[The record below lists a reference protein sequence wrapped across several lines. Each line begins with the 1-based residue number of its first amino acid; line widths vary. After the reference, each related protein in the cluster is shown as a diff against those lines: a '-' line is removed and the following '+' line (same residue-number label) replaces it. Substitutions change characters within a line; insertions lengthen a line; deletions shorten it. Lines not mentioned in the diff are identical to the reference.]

1 MITRMMTLLLIF
13 LCSCTMAKTGYGQLV
28 TITCKEEK
36 LAHFFKRVEKQTGYT
51 FFYNDQVINNAG
63 KVTLS
68 VKNVPLKEVLKKVL
82 TPNELEYVIEEQL
95 IIISKSKTR
104 ITAAKTEQAVIE
116 SGTVKAE
123 INLAAPPL
131 RGTVRDENNEV
142 ISGVSVVIAGTK
154 KGTATNNNGLFVM
167 EVEMG
172 QTIEISAVGY
182 QTQRIAVTALLL
194 SKMMEVK
201 LVPSVATG
209 ENVVVN
215 TGLFSRRRENFTG
228 ATTTFTGSDLRNIG
242 NLNVIQSLKSL
253 DPSFLVIENNAQ
265 GSNPNVTPTIELR
278 GKTSLSAA
286 TLRDEFSEDPNQP
299 LFILDGFPTT
309 LQRIV
314 DLDINRIESVTLLK
328 DAASTAIYGA
338 RAANGVVVIETIK
351 PRAGELSVN
360 YTADFTVQVP
370 DLSDYNLMNAAEKLE
385 FERQAGRYTFRI
397 NSPLDQIALDQLYNN
412 KLQEVKRDVNT
423 YWMNEPLR
431 TAIANGHSIQVSG
444 GSREFM
450 FTIGGNYKRYPG
462 VMKGSGRNTYGGNID
477 LTYRKGKFSF
487 INRFNLNGANADESP
502 YGSFSLYSRAN
513 PYYRKYNEDGSIPK
527 YLERSMGNTINPST
541 FSAAS
546 YDVFNPLFDAQF
558 NTINNTVSYQLQN
571 QLSLIYSP
579 SNEWRFSAAGNVT
592 KNTTSGKNF
601 APPELTRFDAV
612 DLFRKGT
619 YTKSTTE
626 SNSFQLNVQAAYAK
640 VINKNR
646 ININLQGELQH
657 NDNNRE
663 IYSAVGFPA
672 GSNGNPVFSFGYPTS
687 GKPSYT
693 NAVSRRNNLLL
704 AVNYAFDDTYFA
716 DINGRMDGSTA
727 FGSARKYTPFWSV
740 GVGWNLHKNVLSGIK
755 ALNLLR
761 LKGSIGYTGNQNI
774 GSTSST
780 STYTFEQSVNYFGQG
795 IMLTTLGNAGL
806 RWQKTLTTNI
816 SIDYGLLGNRISGYV
831 NIYEKNTDP
840 LVVVL
845 DLPAST
851 GVYGYGTNAGQLNT
865 RGIEYSIRYAPI
877 YRLKERIVWTIGING
892 TSTQSE
898 YSKFG
903 SNLAGIDKKLVE
915 SKSLTRYRDGYSPDD
930 IWAVPS
936 LGIDPATGREIF
948 LKTNG
953 QQTFDYSTDDIIRI
967 GNGRPKLEGVIN
979 NTVNYKGISLGLFIR
994 YRYGGDLFNT
1004 VLYGKVENIS
1014 IEGLKSNQD
1023 KRALHERWQRPG
1035 DVTQFKS
1042 ISSTSS
1048 TPASSRFIQD
1058 NNMLIGESI
1067 SLGWQ
1072 MSETYNPWLK
1082 KLHVKNL
1089 NLTVFANDIFRW
1101 ATTLNER
1108 GIDYPFSRNVSIR
1121 INASF

>member
-1 MITRMMTLLLIF
+1 MKMITVLLIF
-13 LCSCTMAKTGYGQLV
+13 LYTPAMAGRGYSQLV
-28 TITCKEEK
+28 TITCKNEK
-36 LAHFFKRVEKQTGYT
+36 LAHFLKKVEKQTGYN
-51 FFYNDQVINNAG
+51 FFYNDQLLSQAG
-63 KVTLS
+63 TVTIS
-68 VKNVPLKEVLKKVL
+68 VTKAPMTEVLKKVL
-82 TPNELEYVIEEQL
+82 LPCELEFVVEDKL
-95 IIISKSKTR
+95 VIISKSKNRLHT
-104 ITAAKTEQAVIE
+104 INPELPGIQ
-116 SGTVKAE
+116 GTTNSKE
-123 INLAAPPL
+123 FLLPL
-131 RGTVRDENNEV
+131 RGIVRDEQNEP
-142 ISGVSVVIAGTK
+142 INGASVVITGTK
-154 KGTATNNNGLFVM
+154 KGTTTNTNGVFVID
-167 EVEMG
+167 VEAG

-182 QTQRIAVTALLL
+182 QTQKIPVTGALL
-194 SKMMEVK
+194 SKPMEIK
-201 LVPSVATG
+201 LVPSVTTG
-209 ENVVVN
+209 DNIVVN

-228 ATTTFTGSDLRNIG
+228 ATATFNGSDLRNIG

-265 GSNPNVTPTIELR
+265 GANPNVTPTIELR

-286 TLRDEFSEDPNQP
+286 TLRDQFSEDPNQP
-299 LFILDGFPTT
+299 LFILDGFPAT

-338 RAANGVVVIETIK
+338 RAANGVVVVETIK
-351 PRAGELSVN
+351 PQSGKLRLN

-385 FERQAGRYTFRI
+385 FERLAGRYTFRDD
-397 NSPLDQIALDQLYNN
+397 SPLDQIALDQLYNN
-412 KLQEVKRDVNT
+412 KLQEVKRGVNT

-431 TAIANGHSIQVSG
+431 TAVTNGHSIQVSG
-444 GSREFM
+444 GSQEFM

-487 INRFNLNGANADESP
+487 INRFNLNGANANESP

-527 YLERSMGNTINPST
+527 YLEQSMGNIIDRNTLRV
-541 FSAAS
+541 AG

-558 NTINNTVSYQLQN
+558 NSINNTVNYQIQN

-592 KNTTSGKNF
+592 KNTSSGKNF

-612 DLFRKGT
+612 DIFRKGV
-619 YTKSTTE
+619 YTRNTTG

-646 ININLQGELQH
+646 INVNLQGELQH
-657 NDNNRE
+657 IGNNRE
-663 IYSAVGFPA
+663 VYSTVGFPA

-687 GKPSYT
+687 GKPAYA

-704 AVNYAFDDTYFA
+704 AINYAFNDTYFA

-727 FGSARKYTPFWSV
+727 FGSARKYTPFWSM
-740 GVGWNLHKNVLSGIK
+740 GVGWNLHKNILSGIK
-755 ALNLLR
+755 TFNLLR

-780 STYTFEQSVNYFGQG
+780 STYTFEQGINYFGQG
-795 IMLTTLGNAGL
+795 MTLTTLGNAGL

-816 SIDYGLLGNRISGYV
+816 SIDYGLLDNRISGYV

-840 LVVVL
+840 LVIVL

-851 GVYGYGTNAGQLNT
+851 GVYGYATNAGRLNT
-865 RGIEYSIRYAPI
+865 RGIEFNIRYAPI
-877 YRLKERIVWTIGING
+877 YRLKDRIIWTIGVNG
-892 TSTQSE
+892 ASILSQ
-898 YSKFG
+898 YGKFG
-903 SNLAGIDKKLVE
+903 SSLAGIDKKLVE

-930 IWAVPS
+930 IWAVQS

-948 LKTNG
+948 LKTDG
-953 QQTFDYSTDDIIRI
+953 QQTFDYSTNDIVRI
-967 GNGRPKLEGVIN
+967 GNARPKLEGVIN
-979 NTVNYKGISLGLFIR
+979 NTVTYKGFNLGLFIR
-994 YRYGGDLFNT
+994 YRYGGDIFNT
-1004 VLYGKVENIS
+1004 VLYEKVENIS

-1023 KRALHERWQRPG
+1023 KRALYERWQNPG

-1089 NLTVFANDIFRW
+1089 GLTAFANDIFRW

-1108 GIDYPFSRNVSIR
+1108 GIDYPFTRNVSIR